1 MKKRDWFKPKP
12 KEKEEPSPWPFRI
25 IIFFLLLFALN
36 FALLIPQE
44 IISLFYELELGVLQ
58 FLFMKVTF
66 QVWFI
71 LSAAVMIAAFGYMF
85 FPSIYVPSIG
95 KRGKHFFYMRKWIEG
110 DLLWFRLWSG
120 YHLAVNYSI
129 VSLLGSRITV
139 FGKVEKQISGNI
151 ITLQTE
157 DLEVDKSMI
166 LQRRIKTLQET
177 LAVLEAEREGVIQI
191 SKKDAVSLMRRR
203 EENEKSS

>member
-1 MKKRDWFKPKP
+1 MRDWFKPKP
-12 KEKEEPSPWPFRI
+12 KKKEEPSPWPFRL

-44 IISLFYELELGVLQ
+44 IISLFYEIEFGILQ
-58 FLFMKVTF
+58 FLFMPVRF
-66 QVWFI
+66 QVWFL
-71 LSAAVMIAAFGYMF
+71 LSAAILTAAFGYLA
-85 FPSIYVPSIG
+85 FPSVYVPTLG
-95 KRGKHFFYMRKWIEG
+95 KRGKHFFYLRKWVEG

-120 YHLAVNYSI
+120 YYLAVNYSI

-166 LQRRIKTLQET
+166 SQRRIKTLQET
-177 LAVLEAEREGVIQI
+177 IAVLEAEREGIIQI
-191 SKKDAVSLMRRR
+191 SKKDAVSLMKRR
-203 EENEKSS
+203 EENEKSA